1 MPPLKEAPTVLSA
14 VIVSVQVSVGAASVH
29 PPVQPTKRWFLPGMA
44 VKVTRVADE

>member
-14 VIVSVQVSVGAASVH
+14 VIVSVQVVAAPVH